1 MHLQIHRSHRVDASH
16 TSKTGEGNP
25 SGQSSRRD
33 QNSSF
38 KREDPVPETLAKRLT
53 RRDFLWNALQLGSGV
68 AFCGLELMAC
78 QKRNENPSLKSFVGA
93 KFLGAVDFIGEGR
106 MQMNTPLLTELD
118 GRLFFD
124 HSRLTGNDSVTAMD
138 KFYIRTR
145 ASALLDLAKP
155 WSLKLG
161 GTKGAQQISAK
172 ALLDRSEPQGV
183 HLMECAGNG
192 RSGHFGLMGVAAW
205 DGVLISSLL
214 AQSNVT
220 SSKTQILISGFDT
233 YVSPSRTSIPGASW
247 VFSIQDLTQSGAF
260 LATQMNGSALTPDHG
275 APVRLVV
282 PGWYGCCCIKWVE
295 ELTIVGADAKS
306 TSQMQEYSARTHQ
319 DGVPAFARA
328 YEPAIIDPAAMP
340 IRVEK
345 WACAGLVR
353 YKVIGIHWGGTRTV
367 NRLDISFDGGNSWRP
382 VEVVDE
388 RPADSWGFWAQGWSP
403 TTPGTYRIRLK
414 LSNRENRTRRLDM
427 GFYDRAVQ
435 ID

>member
-1 MHLQIHRSHRVDASH
+1 MHLQIHRSHRVTAPH
-16 TSKTGEGNP
+16 TSKTGGGSP
-25 SGQSSRRD
+25 SGQSSLRD
-33 QNSSF
+33 QPSSF
-38 KREDPVPETLAKRLT
+38 KREDPVPEALAKRLT

-78 QKRNENPSLKSFVGA
+78 QKPNENPNLKSFVGA
-93 KFLGAVDFIGEGR
+93 KFLGTVDFIGEGR
-106 MQMNTPLLTELD
+106 TQMNTPLHAELD

-124 HSRLTGNDSVTAMD
+124 HSPLTGIDSITALD

-145 ASALLDLAKP
+145 ASELLDLGKP
-155 WSLKLG
+155 WSVKLG
-161 GTKGAQQISAK
+161 GKEGVHQISAK
-172 ALLDRSEPQGV
+172 ALLERSEPQGI

-192 RSGHFGLMGVAAW
+192 RSGHFGLLSVAAW
-205 DGVLISSLL
+205 DGVLISTLV
-214 AQSNVT
+214 AQMNVT
-220 SSKTQILISGFDT
+220 SSNGQVLISGFDT
-233 YVSPSRTSIPGASW
+233 YASPSRTSIPGASW
-247 VFSIQDLTQSGAF
+247 VFSIHDLTKSGAF
-260 LATQMNGSALTPDHG
+260 LATRMNGSALPRDHG

-295 ELTIVGADAKS
+295 ELTIVGDDAKS
-306 TSQMQEYSARTHQ
+306 TSQMQEYAARTHQ
-319 DGVPAFARA
+319 DGVPVFARA

-345 WACAGLVR
+345 WACAGMER

-367 NRLDISFDGGNSWRP
+367 NRLDISFDGGDSWRP
-382 VEVVDE
+382 VEGVDE

-403 TTPGTYRIRLK
+403 ATPGTYRIRLK
-414 LSNRENRTRRLDM
+414 LSDRASRTRRLDM